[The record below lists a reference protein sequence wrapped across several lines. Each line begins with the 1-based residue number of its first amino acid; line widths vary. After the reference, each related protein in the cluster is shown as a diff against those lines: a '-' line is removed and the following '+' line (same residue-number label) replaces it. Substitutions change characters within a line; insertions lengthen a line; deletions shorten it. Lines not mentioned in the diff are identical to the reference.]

1 MRRPRPKFDIADIV
15 RQHRTALEARHPL
28 TAAQGRVLSAIVL
41 CRTAELGGHVDVC
54 LICGTEHPSYNSC
67 RNRHCPKCQALAQDE
82 WIRKRAAVT
91 LPIRHFHGV
100 FTLPAEVR
108 PLAKA
113 YPREIYNAMFQAV
126 RDTLLELGRSRR
138 KVTLGLTMVL
148 HSWRRDLGFHPHIHV
163 LITAGGLSLDGAS
176 FIRIKAKFLLHVKAI
191 GKLFKGKMMDRL
203 RGLQAKGTFGMTAG
217 AFGAL
222 MATLADKDWNVH
234 VKKAF
239 QRAEHVLAYLG
250 RYTHRVGIANSRL
263 LDVGHDHVTFRTKDG
278 RTATLHPVEFLRRFA
293 QHVLPDGFH
302 KIRHGGLYA
311 SPKALKQARERLGA
325 SPGDPPKP
333 SEAKEDGPPT
343 CSKCGGPTGRR
354 EVPRTL
360 VSRRRPRSPP

>member
-1 MRRPRPKFDIADIV
+1 M
-15 RQHRTALEARHPL
+15 
-28 TAAQGRVLSAIVL
+28 
-41 CRTAELGGHVDVC
+41 
-54 LICGTEHPSYNSC
+54 
-67 RNRHCPKCQALAQDE
+67 
-82 WIRKRAAVT
+82 
-91 LPIRHFHGV
+91 
-100 FTLPAEVR
+100 
-108 PLAKA
+108 
-113 YPREIYNAMFQAV
+113 
-126 RDTLLELGRSRR
+126 
-138 KVTLGLTMVL
+138 
-148 HSWRRDLGFHPHIHV
+148 
-163 LITAGGLSLDGAS
+163 
-176 FIRIKAKFLLHVKAI
+176 KAI